1 MSLIVAAFP
10 VVYHRVHTAD
20 IVRAQ
25 FKEDPDAW
33 LMVDEIL
40 SKATH
45 DQTKCWCSPPALT
58 SRTQLLTQ

>member
-1 MSLIVAAFP
+1 MLFRAHIAN
-10 VVYHRVHTAD
+10 HIH
-20 IVRAQ
+20 AQ

-45 DQTKCWCSPPALT
+45 DQTKCLCPSTVPIP
-58 SRTQLLTQ
+58 SVRLLTNDSPGPPSLG